1 MDQDWLLAQ
10 VFIPSIGTLLRRVD
24 DRLQLVRKDEDWARG
39 EGRHLKGKFVA
50 LICMMMMMMMG
61 KISNKTEPNGGFR
74 TSRFFPSS
82 Q

>member
-10 VFIPSIGTLLRRVD
+10 VFIPRIGTLLRRVD

-50 LICMMMMMMMG
+50 LIRMMMMR

>member
-10 VFIPSIGTLLRRVD
+10 VFIPCIGTLLRRVD

-50 LICMMMMMMMG
+50 LIRMMMMR